1 MPRRPWR
8 PGHSQFMLLLLQ
20 WLYVHC
26 GRSLF
31 PLLNVKANSLTL
43 IQRLEA
49 FALNGAEV
57 DKHIPSFIIFDEAK
71 PFFLVKPFYF
81 TFCQSVAPPFPR
93 FFLAASLPCN
103 HKKTTPFQEPLLKR
117 WWLAFSA
124 KKVYATFPYPAA
136 YIISSD
142 PTIQYIMSPWR
153 MVPTNTV
160 FLKKQA
166 LFIKILLKSSV
177 IDKG

>member
-8 PGHSQFMLLLLQ
+8 PGHSQFMMLLLQ

-31 PLLNVKANSLTL
+31 ALLNVKANSLTL

-57 DKHIPSFIIFDEAK
+57 DKHVPSFIILDEAK
-71 PFFLVKPFYF
+71 PFFLVKPLYF

-93 FFLAASLPCN
+93 FF
-103 HKKTTPFQEPLLKR
+103 
-117 WWLAFSA
+117 
-124 KKVYATFPYPAA
+124 PAA
-136 YIISSD
+136 FRTLQPQKNHPFSG
-142 PTIQYIMSPWR
+142 TSPEP
-153 MVPTNTV
+153 VV
-160 FLKKQA
+160 ACFICKK
-166 LFIKILLKSSV
+166 
-177 IDKG
+177 

>member
-8 PGHSQFMLLLLQ
+8 PGHSQFMVRLLQ

-57 DKHIPSFIIFDEAK
+57 DKHVPSFIIFDEAK
-71 PFFLVKPFYF
+71 PFFLVKPFHF

-93 FFLAASLPCN
+93 FFLAASIPCN

-117 WWLAFSA
+117 WWLVLSA

-153 MVPTNTV
+153 MDSPNTL
-160 FLKKQA
+160 FLKKQV
-166 LFIKILLKSSV
+166 LFIKKSLK
-177 IDKG
+177 IIGH